1 MNIQYKI
8 LNISDKLNGLLSI
21 FTCLERQMIVVFL
34 GQGMDNCNV
43 IGKMLQLFWE
53 YW

>member
-8 LNISDKLNGLLSI
+8 LNISDNLNGLLSI

-34 GQGMDNCNV
+34 GQRMDNCCNV
-43 IGKMLQLFWE
+43 IGKMLQLF
-53 YW
+53 